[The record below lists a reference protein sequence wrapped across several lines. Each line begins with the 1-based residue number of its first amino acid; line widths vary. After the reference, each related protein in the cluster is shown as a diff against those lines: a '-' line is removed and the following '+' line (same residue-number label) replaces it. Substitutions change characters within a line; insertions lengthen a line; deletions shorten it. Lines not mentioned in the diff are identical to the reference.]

1 LLNYVKSK
9 SNGNR
14 LVFALRYSF
23 INKTPTKYM
32 KTNWKSLVLVGL
44 ISSASTLA
52 GFKLLNSDNGT
63 DVVIKEAAGESLAR
77 FTSSGSP
84 VGAPGDFV
92 YAAEATTPTV
102 VHIKSTVASRG
113 NNGRRSQ
120 MEDVFRDFFGGG
132 MGDFRGGAPQPQEAS
147 GSGVI
152 LSTDGYIVTN
162 NHVVEGAQELEV
174 TLHNKGKYRAK
185 VIGTDPSTD
194 IAVIKIEAKNLPA
207 ITLGSSDAVKVGE
220 WVVAVGNP
228 FNLEST
234 VTAGII
240 SAKGRGLGIIGQS
253 SRRNGVTPAAMA
265 AGDSPLES
273 FIQTD
278 AVVNPGNS
286 GGALVNLKGELIG
299 INTAIA
305 SPTGSFAGYAFAV
318 PSSIVKKV
326 SGDIIKFGNV
336 QRGYLGI
343 YLDDLDSKKAEEYGV
358 KVNDGVY
365 VRDFTEN
372 SAGEAGGA
380 KKGDVIVKVD
390 GVSIHS
396 VPELQQAIGLR
407 KPGDKVNI
415 TVNRDGKEKDLA
427 VTLRNRTGGSDI
439 IKRDESAA
447 VMSALGA
454 QFGNLSDQEKQRL
467 SRYKVE
473 GGVKVLSVEGGK
485 FGRSRV
491 EEGFIITKVN
501 GKAVKSVKEF
511 ESAMAGKEDSMV
523 QFEGLYPD
531 APYDVFSF
539 GFRL

>member
-1 LLNYVKSK
+1 MS
-9 SNGNR
+9 
-14 LVFALRYSF
+14 
-23 INKTPTKYM
+23 M
-32 KTNWKSLVLVGL
+32 KTNWKGLVLVGL

-52 GFKLLNSDNGT
+52 GFKLLGT
-63 DVVIKEAAGESLAR
+63 DSEKDVIFKEAPAESIAR
-77 FTSSGSP
+77 FTSTGAP

-102 VHIKSTVASRG
+102 VHIKSTMTRQASRG
-113 NNGRRSQ
+113 Q
-120 MEDVFRDFFGGG
+120 QIPDIFRDFFGDEFDGG
-132 MGDFRGGAPQPQEAS
+132 SRGPQSSEAS

-152 LSTDGYIVTN
+152 ISSDGYIVTN

-194 IAVIKIEAKNLPA
+194 IAVIKVEAKNLPA
-207 ITLGSSDAVKVGE
+207 VVLGNSDAVKVGE

-234 VTAGII
+234 VTAGIV

-253 SRRNGVTPAAMA
+253 SRRNGVTPTSAAS
-265 AGDSPLES
+265 GDSPLES

-318 PSSIVKKV
+318 PASIVKKV
-326 SGDIIKFGNV
+326 SSDLIKFGNV

-343 YLDDLDSKKAEEYGV
+343 SLDNLDSKKAEEYGV

-372 SAGEAGGA
+372 SAAQAGGVN
-380 KKGDVIVKVD
+380 KGDVIVKVD
-390 GVSIHS
+390 GMDIHS
-396 VPELQQAIGLR
+396 IPELQQSIGLH
-407 KPGDKVNI
+407 KPGDKVNL
-415 TVNRDGKEKDLA
+415 TVNRDGKEKDLNI
-427 VTLRNRTGGSDI
+427 TLRNRTGGSDI

-447 VMSALGA
+447 VMSTLGA

-467 SRYKVE
+467 TRYKVD
-473 GGVKVLSVEGGK
+473 GGVKVLSISGGK
-485 FGRSRV
+485 LARSGV

-501 GKAVKSVKEF
+501 GKSVKSVKEF
-511 ESAMAGKEDSMV
+511 QSAITGKEESMV

-531 APYDVFSF
+531 APYDVYSF

>member
-1 LLNYVKSK
+1 MS
-9 SNGNR
+9 
-14 LVFALRYSF
+14 
-23 INKTPTKYM
+23 M
-32 KTNWKSLVLVGL
+32 KTNWKGLVLVGL
-44 ISSASTLA
+44 ISSASTIA
-52 GFKLLNSDNGT
+52 GYKLLGPDSDR
-63 DVVIKEAAGESLAR
+63 DVIFKEAASENIAR
-77 FTSSGSP
+77 FTSAGAP
-84 VGAPGDFV
+84 AGAPGDFV

-102 VHIKSTVASRG
+102 VHIKSTVTRQAYRG
-113 NNGRRSQ
+113 Q
-120 MEDVFRDFFGGG
+120 QIPDIFRDFFGDDFGG
-132 MGDFRGGAPQPQEAS
+132 GQRGPQQSEAT

-152 LSTDGYIVTN
+152 ISNDGYIVTN

-174 TLHNKGKYRAK
+174 TLHNKSKFRAK

-194 IAVIKIEAKNLPA
+194 IAVIKIEGKDLPA
-207 ITLGSSDAVKVGE
+207 VTLGNSDAVKVGE

-234 VTAGII
+234 VTAGIV

-253 SRRNGVTPAAMA
+253 SRRNNMTPTSAA

-326 SGDIIKFGNV
+326 SSDLIKFGNV

-343 YLDDLDSKKAEEYGV
+343 ALDDLDSRKAEEYGV

-372 SAGEAGGA
+372 SAAKAGGVN
-380 KKGDVIVKVD
+380 KGDVIVKVD
-390 GVSIHS
+390 GMNVHSI
-396 VPELQQAIGLR
+396 PELQQSIGLH
-407 KPGDKVNI
+407 KPGDKVNV
-415 TVNRDGKEKDLA
+415 TVNRDGKEKDLTI
-427 VTLRNRTGGSDI
+427 TLRNRTGGSEI

-447 VMSALGA
+447 VMSSLGA

-467 SRYKVE
+467 SRYKID
-473 GGVKVLSVEGGK
+473 GGVKVLSIDGGK
-485 FGRSRV
+485 FARSQV

-501 GKAVKSVKEF
+501 GKAVKTVKEF
-511 ESAMAGKEDSMV
+511 EAAIAGKEESMV

-531 APYDVFSF
+531 APYDVYSF

>member
-1 LLNYVKSK
+1 
-9 SNGNR
+9 
-14 LVFALRYSF
+14 
-23 INKTPTKYM
+23 M
-32 KTNWKSLVLVGL
+32 VLVGL
-44 ISSASTLA
+44 ISSASTIA
-52 GFKLLNSDNGT
+52 GLKLLGPDSDR
-63 DVVIKEAAGESLAR
+63 DVIFKEAASENIAR
-77 FTSSGSP
+77 FTSAGAP
-84 VGAPGDFV
+84 AGAPGDFV

-102 VHIKSTVASRG
+102 VHIKSTVTRQAYRG
-113 NNGRRSQ
+113 Q
-120 MEDVFRDFFGGG
+120 QIPDIFRDFFGDDFGG
-132 MGDFRGGAPQPQEAS
+132 SQRGPQQSEAT

-152 LSTDGYIVTN
+152 ISNDGYIVTN

-174 TLHNKGKYRAK
+174 TLHNKSKFRAK

-194 IAVIKIEAKNLPA
+194 IAVIKIEGKDLPA
-207 ITLGSSDAVKVGE
+207 VTLGNSDAVKVGE

-234 VTAGII
+234 VTAGIV

-253 SRRNGVTPAAMA
+253 RRNQMQPTAAT

-326 SGDIIKFGNV
+326 SSDLIKFGNV

-343 YLDDLDSKKAEEYGV
+343 SLDDLDSRKAEEYGV
-358 KVNDGVY
+358 KVSDGVY

-372 SAGEAGGA
+372 SAAKAGGVN
-380 KKGDVIVKVD
+380 KGDVIVKVD
-390 GVSIHS
+390 GMNIHS
-396 VPELQQAIGLR
+396 IPELQQSIGLH
-407 KPGDKVNI
+407 KPGDKVNV
-415 TVNRDGKEKDLA
+415 TVNRDGREKDLSI
-427 VTLRNRTGGSDI
+427 TLRNRTGGSEI

-447 VMSALGA
+447 VMSSLGA

-467 SRYKVE
+467 SRYKID
-473 GGVKVLSVEGGK
+473 GGVKVLSIDGGK
-485 FGRSRV
+485 FARSQV

-501 GKAVKSVKEF
+501 GKAVKTVKEF
-511 ESAMAGKEDSMV
+511 EAAIAGKEESMV

-531 APYDVFSF
+531 APYDVYSF

>member
-1 LLNYVKSK
+1 MS
-9 SNGNR
+9 
-14 LVFALRYSF
+14 
-23 INKTPTKYM
+23 M
-32 KTNWKSLVLVGL
+32 KTNWKGLVLVGL
-44 ISSASTLA
+44 ISSASTIA
-52 GFKLLNSDNGT
+52 GLKLLGPDSDR
-63 DVVIKEAAGESLAR
+63 DVIFKEAASENIAR
-77 FTSSGSP
+77 FTSAGAP
-84 VGAPGDFV
+84 AGAPGDFV

-102 VHIKSTVASRG
+102 VHIKSTVTRQAYRG
-113 NNGRRSQ
+113 Q
-120 MEDVFRDFFGGG
+120 QIPDIFRDFFGDDFGG
-132 MGDFRGGAPQPQEAS
+132 SQRGPQQSEAT

-152 LSTDGYIVTN
+152 ISNDGYIVTN

-174 TLHNKGKYRAK
+174 TLHNKSKFRAK

-194 IAVIKIEAKNLPA
+194 IAVIKIEGKDLPA
-207 ITLGSSDAVKVGE
+207 VTLGNSDAVKVGE

-234 VTAGII
+234 VTAGIV

-253 SRRNGVTPAAMA
+253 RRNQMQPTAAT

-326 SGDIIKFGNV
+326 SSDLIKFGNV

-343 YLDDLDSKKAEEYGV
+343 SLDDLDSRKAEEYGV
-358 KVNDGVY
+358 KVSDGVY

-372 SAGEAGGA
+372 SAAKAGGVN
-380 KKGDVIVKVD
+380 KGDVIVKVD
-390 GVSIHS
+390 GMNIHS
-396 VPELQQAIGLR
+396 IPELQQSIGLH
-407 KPGDKVNI
+407 KPGDKVNV
-415 TVNRDGKEKDLA
+415 TVNRDGREKDLSI
-427 VTLRNRTGGSDI
+427 TLRNRTGGSEI

-447 VMSALGA
+447 VMSSLGA

-467 SRYKVE
+467 SRYKID
-473 GGVKVLSVEGGK
+473 GGVKVLSIDGGK
-485 FGRSRV
+485 FARSQV

-501 GKAVKSVKEF
+501 GKAVKTVKEF
-511 ESAMAGKEDSMV
+511 EAAIAGKEESMV

-531 APYDVFSF
+531 APYDVYSF

>member
-1 LLNYVKSK
+1 MS
-9 SNGNR
+9 
-14 LVFALRYSF
+14 
-23 INKTPTKYM
+23 M
-32 KTNWKSLVLVGL
+32 KTNWKGLVLVGL
-44 ISSASTLA
+44 ISSASTIA
-52 GFKLLNSDNGT
+52 GLKLLGPDSDR
-63 DVVIKEAAGESLAR
+63 DVIFKEAASENIAR
-77 FTSSGSP
+77 FTSAGAP
-84 VGAPGDFV
+84 AGAPGDFV

-102 VHIKSTVASRG
+102 VHIKSTVTRQAYRG
-113 NNGRRSQ
+113 Q
-120 MEDVFRDFFGGG
+120 QIPDIFRDFFGDDFGG
-132 MGDFRGGAPQPQEAS
+132 GQRGPQQSEAT

-152 LSTDGYIVTN
+152 ISNDGYIVTN

-174 TLHNKGKYRAK
+174 TLHNKSKFRAK

-194 IAVIKIEAKNLPA
+194 IAVIKIEGKDLPA
-207 ITLGSSDAVKVGE
+207 VTIGNSDAVKVGE

-234 VTAGII
+234 VTAGIV

-253 SRRNGVTPAAMA
+253 RRNQMQPTAAA

-326 SGDIIKFGNV
+326 SSDLIKFGNV

-343 YLDDLDSKKAEEYGV
+343 SLDDLDSRKAEEYGV
-358 KVNDGVY
+358 KVSDGVY

-372 SAGEAGGA
+372 SAAKAGGVA
-380 KKGDVIVKVD
+380 KGDVIVKVD
-390 GVSIHS
+390 GMNIHS
-396 VPELQQAIGLR
+396 IPELQQSIGLH
-407 KPGDKVNI
+407 KPGDKVNV
-415 TVNRDGKEKDLA
+415 TVNRDGKEKDLSI
-427 VTLRNRTGGSDI
+427 TLRNRTGGSEI

-447 VMSALGA
+447 VMSSLGA

-467 SRYKVE
+467 SRYKID
-473 GGVKVLSVEGGK
+473 GGVKVLSIDGGK
-485 FGRSRV
+485 FARSQV

-501 GKAVKSVKEF
+501 GKAVKTVKEF
-511 ESAMAGKEDSMV
+511 EAAIAGKEESMV

-531 APYDVFSF
+531 APYDVYSF

>member
-1 LLNYVKSK
+1 
-9 SNGNR
+9 
-14 LVFALRYSF
+14 
-23 INKTPTKYM
+23 M

-52 GFKLLNSDNGT
+52 GFKLLSSNNGT
-63 DVVIKEAAGESLAR
+63 DVIIKEAQGESLAR
-77 FTSSGSP
+77 FTSAGSP
-84 VGAPGDFV
+84 AGAPGDFV

-102 VHIKSTVASRG
+102 VHIKSTVTSRG
-113 NNGRRSQ
+113 NSGRRSQ

-132 MGDFRGGAPQPQEAS
+132 MGDFGGGAPQPQEAS

-152 LSTDGYIVTN
+152 ISSDGYIVTN

-174 TLHNKGKYRAK
+174 TLHNKGKFRAK

-194 IAVIKIEAKNLPA
+194 IAVIKIESKNLPA

-253 SRRNGVTPAAMA
+253 NRRNGVTPAANT

-390 GVSIHS
+390 GLNIHS

-454 QFGNLSDQEKQRL
+454 RFGNLSDQEKQRL

-501 GKAVKSVKEF
+501 GKAVKTVKEF
-511 ESAMAGKEDSMV
+511 EAAMAGKEDSMV

-539 GFRL
+539 GFRM

>member
-1 LLNYVKSK
+1 MD
-9 SNGNR
+9 
-14 LVFALRYSF
+14 
-23 INKTPTKYM
+23 M
-32 KTNWKSLVLVGL
+32 KTNWKALVLVGL
-44 ISSASTLA
+44 LSSASTLA
-52 GFKLLNSDNGT
+52 GFKLLSSNGDR
-63 DVVIKEAAGESLAR
+63 DVIFKESPSESLAR
-77 FTSSGSP
+77 FTSTGSP
-84 VGAPGDFV
+84 AGAPGDFV

-102 VHIKSTVASRG
+102 VHIKSTMTRTARG
-113 NNGRRSQ
+113 GQ
-120 MEDVFRDFFGGG
+120 GDIPDIFRDFFGDDFGG
-132 MGDFRGGAPQPQEAS
+132 GGSRGPQSSEAT

-152 LSTDGYIVTN
+152 ISQDGYIVTN

-174 TLHNKGKYRAK
+174 TLSNKSKLRAK
-185 VIGTDPSTD
+185 VVGTDPSTD
-194 IAVIKIEAKNLPA
+194 IAVIKVESKNLPA
-207 ITLGSSDAVKVGE
+207 VTFGNSDAVKVGE

-234 VTAGII
+234 VTAGIV

-253 SRRNGVTPAAMA
+253 QNRRYGNAKPTAATT
-265 AGDSPLES
+265 GDSPLES

-326 SGDIIKFGNV
+326 SGDLIKFGNV

-343 YLDDLDSKKAEEYGV
+343 SLDELDSRKAEEYGV

-372 SAGEAGGA
+372 SAAKAGGIT
-380 KKGDVIVKVD
+380 KGDVIVKVD
-390 GVSIHS
+390 GLNTHSI
-396 VPELQQAIGLR
+396 PELQQSIGLH
-407 KPGDKVNI
+407 KPGDKVVV
-415 TVNRDGKEKDLA
+415 TVNRNGTEKDLN

-439 IKRDESAA
+439 LKRDESAA
-447 VMSALGA
+447 VMSVLGA

-467 SRYKVE
+467 TRYKVD
-473 GGVKVLSVEGGK
+473 GGVKVLSIDGGK
-485 FGRSRV
+485 LARTGV
-491 EEGFIITKVN
+491 EEGFIIIKVN
-501 GKAVKSVKEF
+501 GKPVKSVKEL
-511 ESAMAGKEDSMV
+511 EASLEGKAESMV
-523 QFEGLYPD
+523 QFEGLYAD
-531 APYDVFSF
+531 APYDVYSF

>member
-1 LLNYVKSK
+1 MHSLKEYFTIC
-9 SNGNR
+9 
-14 LVFALRYSF
+14 FALF
-23 INKTPTKYM
+23 VHKNKTPTCSIMEK
-32 KTNWKSLVLVGL
+32 NWKSLVLVGL

-52 GFKLLNSDNGT
+52 GFKLLGTNNDSD
-63 DVVIKEAAGESLAR
+63 VIFKEAAGENLAR
-77 FTSSGSP
+77 FTSAGSP
-84 VGAPGDFV
+84 SGAPGDFV

-102 VHIKSTVASRG
+102 VHIKSTVTQSGGGSSRG
-113 NNGRRSQ
+113 GGQ
-120 MEDVFRDFFGGG
+120 MDDLLREFFGGDFG
-132 MGDFRGGAPQPQEAS
+132 GDFGGRGRSQPQEAT

-152 LSTDGYIVTN
+152 ISSDGYIVTN

-174 TLHNKGKYRAK
+174 TLHNKGKFRAK

-194 IAVIKIEAKNLPA
+194 IAVIKIESKNLPA
-207 ITLGSSDAVKVGE
+207 ITLGNSDAVKVGE

-234 VTAGII
+234 VTAGIV

-253 SRRNGVTPAAMA
+253 RRNGVTPASQNS
-265 AGDSPLES
+265 GDSPLES

-318 PSSIVKKV
+318 PSSLVRKV
-326 SGDIIKFGNV
+326 SADIIKFGNV

-343 YLDDLDSKKAEEYGV
+343 FLDDLDSKKAEEYGV

-372 SAGEAGGA
+372 SAGKAGGA
-380 KKGDVIVKVD
+380 QKGDVIVKVD
-390 GVSIHS
+390 GVNIHS

-407 KPGDKVNI
+407 KPGDKVTL
-415 TVNRDGKEKDLA
+415 TVNREGKEKDLS
-427 VTLRNRTGGSDI
+427 VTLRNRDGGSDM
-439 IKRDESAA
+439 IKKDESAA
-447 VMSALGA
+447 VLSSLGA
-454 QFGNLSDQEKQRL
+454 QFGNLSNEEKQRL

-501 GKAVKSVKEF
+501 GKAVRTVKEF
-511 ESAMAGKEDSMV
+511 EAAVVGKEDSMV

>member
-1 LLNYVKSK
+1 
-9 SNGNR
+9 
-14 LVFALRYSF
+14 
-23 INKTPTKYM
+23 M
-32 KTNWKSLVLVGL
+32 KTNWKGLVLVGL

-52 GFKLLNSDNGT
+52 GFKLLGT
-63 DVVIKEAAGESLAR
+63 DSEKNVIFKESPTESIAR
-77 FTSSGSP
+77 FTSGGAP
-84 VGAPGDFV
+84 IGAPGDFV

-102 VHIKSTVASRG
+102 VHIRSTMTQSRG
-113 NNGRRSQ
+113 GGDGRQ
-120 MEDVFRDFFGGG
+120 GDMQDMLRDFFGGNG
-132 MGDFRGGAPQPQEAS
+132 FGEDFGGRAQPQVAS

-152 LSTDGYIVTN
+152 ISADGYIVTN

-174 TLHNKGKYRAK
+174 SLSNKRKLKAK

-194 IAVIKIEAKNLPA
+194 IAVIKVDAKDLPA
-207 ITLGSSDAVKVGE
+207 ITFGNSDAVKVGE

-228 FNLEST
+228 FDLEST

-240 SAKGRGLGIIGQS
+240 SAKGRGLGIIGRP
-253 SRRNGVTPAAMA
+253 SRGSGVRPTAAVT
-265 AGDSPLES
+265 GDSPLES

-318 PSSIVKKV
+318 PTSIVKKV
-326 SGDIIKFGNV
+326 SGDLIKFGNV

-343 YLDDLDSKKAEEYGV
+343 HLEDLDSRKAEEYGV

-365 VRDFTEN
+365 VKEFTEN
-372 SAGEAGGA
+372 SAAKSGGVNQ
-380 KKGDVIVKVD
+380 GDVIVKVD
-390 GVSIHS
+390 GLNIHS
-396 VPELQQAIGLR
+396 IPELQQAIGLH
-407 KPGDKVNI
+407 KPGDKVNL
-415 TVNRDGKEKDLA
+415 TVNRNGSEKDLNI
-427 VTLRNRTGGSDI
+427 TLRNRTGGSDI
-439 IKRDESAA
+439 IKRDEAA
-447 VMSALGA
+447 IVKTTLGA

-467 SRYKVE
+467 VRFKVE
-473 GGVKVLSVEGGK
+473 GGVKVLSIDGGK
-485 FGRSRV
+485 FARYGV

-511 ESAMAGKEDSMV
+511 EAALSGKEESMV
-523 QFEGLYPD
+523 QFEGLFPD

>member
-1 LLNYVKSK
+1 MS
-9 SNGNR
+9 
-14 LVFALRYSF
+14 
-23 INKTPTKYM
+23 M
-32 KTNWKSLVLVGL
+32 KTNWKGLVLVGL
-44 ISSASTLA
+44 ISSASTIA
-52 GFKLLNSDNGT
+52 GLKLLGPDSDR
-63 DVVIKEAAGESLAR
+63 DVIFKEAASENIAR
-77 FTSSGSP
+77 FTSAGAP
-84 VGAPGDFV
+84 AGAPGDFV

-102 VHIKSTVASRG
+102 VHIKSTVTRQAYRG
-113 NNGRRSQ
+113 Q
-120 MEDVFRDFFGGG
+120 QIPDIFRDFFGDDFGG
-132 MGDFRGGAPQPQEAS
+132 GQRGPQQSEAT

-152 LSTDGYIVTN
+152 ISNDGYIVTN

-174 TLHNKGKYRAK
+174 TLHNKSKFRAK

-194 IAVIKIEAKNLPA
+194 IAVIKIEGKDLPA
-207 ITLGSSDAVKVGE
+207 VTIGNSDAVKVGE

-234 VTAGII
+234 VTAGIV

-253 SRRNGVTPAAMA
+253 RRNQAQPTSTS

-326 SGDIIKFGNV
+326 SSDLIKFGNV

-343 YLDDLDSKKAEEYGV
+343 SLDDLDSRKAEEYGV

-372 SAGEAGGA
+372 SAAKAGGVA
-380 KKGDVIVKVD
+380 KGDVIVKVD
-390 GVSIHS
+390 GMNIHS
-396 VPELQQAIGLR
+396 IPELQQSIGLH
-407 KPGDKVNI
+407 KPGDKVNLTI
-415 TVNRDGKEKDLA
+415 NRDGKEKDLSI
-427 VTLRNRTGGSDI
+427 TLRNRTGGSEI

-447 VMSALGA
+447 VMSSLGA

-467 SRYKVE
+467 SRYKID
-473 GGVKVLSVEGGK
+473 GGVKVLSIEGGK
-485 FGRSRV
+485 FARSQV

-501 GKAVKSVKEF
+501 GKAVKTVKEF
-511 ESAMAGKEDSMV
+511 EAAIAGKEESMV

-531 APYDVFSF
+531 APYDVYSF

>member
-1 LLNYVKSK
+1 
-9 SNGNR
+9 
-14 LVFALRYSF
+14 
-23 INKTPTKYM
+23 M
-32 KTNWKSLVLVGL
+32 KTNWKALVLVGL

-52 GFKLLNSDNGT
+52 GFKLLGTNNGT
-63 DVVIKEAAGESLAR
+63 NVILKESAAESINR
-77 FTSSGSP
+77 FTSGGLP
-84 VGAPGDFV
+84 PGTPGDFV

-102 VHIKSTVASRG
+102 VHIKSTMTQSSRG
-113 NNGRRSQ
+113 GGGRQ
-120 MEDVFRDFFGGG
+120 GDMQDMLRDFFGGG
-132 MGDFRGGAPQPQEAS
+132 GFGEDFGGRSQPQEAS

-152 LSTDGYIVTN
+152 ISPDGYIVTN
-162 NHVVEGAQELEV
+162 NHVVEGAQELEI
-174 TLHNKGKYRAK
+174 TLHNKKKLRAK

-194 IAVIKIEAKNLPA
+194 IAVIKVDSKELPA
-207 ITLGSSDAVKVGE
+207 ITFGSSDAVKVGE

-253 SRRNGVTPAAMA
+253 SRRNGVTPTAAT

-326 SGDIIKFGNV
+326 SSDLIKFGNV

-343 YLDDLDSKKAEEYGV
+343 SLDELDSRKAEEYGV

-365 VRDFTEN
+365 VRDFTDN
-372 SAGEAGGA
+372 SAAKSGGVN
-380 KKGDVIVKVD
+380 KGDVIVKVD
-390 GVSIHS
+390 GASIHS
-396 VPELQQAIGLR
+396 IPELQQSIGLH
-407 KPGDKVNI
+407 KPGDKVAI
-415 TVNRDGKEKDLA
+415 TVNRDGAEKDLNI
-427 VTLRNRTGGSDI
+427 TLRNRTGGADP
-439 IKRDESAA
+439 IKRDETA
-447 VMSALGA
+447 VAMSTLGA
-454 QFGNLSDQEKQRL
+454 QFGNLTDVEKQRL

-473 GGVKVLSVEGGK
+473 GGVKVMSIEGGK
-485 FGRSRV
+485 FARSQV

-511 ESAMAGKEDSMV
+511 ESAIAGKEESMV

-531 APYDVFSF
+531 APYDVYSF

>member
-1 LLNYVKSK
+1 
-9 SNGNR
+9 
-14 LVFALRYSF
+14 
-23 INKTPTKYM
+23 M
-32 KTNWKSLVLVGL
+32 KTNWKGLVLVGL
-44 ISSASTLA
+44 ISSASTIA
-52 GFKLLNSDNGT
+52 GLKLLGPDSDR
-63 DVVIKEAAGESLAR
+63 DVIFKEAASENIAR
-77 FTSSGSP
+77 FTSAGAP
-84 VGAPGDFV
+84 AGAPGDFV

-102 VHIKSTVASRG
+102 VHIKSTVTRQAYRG
-113 NNGRRSQ
+113 Q
-120 MEDVFRDFFGGG
+120 QIPDIFRDFFGDDFGG
-132 MGDFRGGAPQPQEAS
+132 GQRGPQQSEAT

-152 LSTDGYIVTN
+152 ISNDGYIVTN

-174 TLHNKGKYRAK
+174 TLHNKSKFRAK

-194 IAVIKIEAKNLPA
+194 IAVIKIEGKDLPA
-207 ITLGSSDAVKVGE
+207 VTIGNSDAVKVGE

-234 VTAGII
+234 VTAGIV

-253 SRRNGVTPAAMA
+253 RRNQMQPTAAA

-326 SGDIIKFGNV
+326 SSDLIKFGNV

-343 YLDDLDSKKAEEYGV
+343 SLDDLDSRKAEEYGV
-358 KVNDGVY
+358 KVSDGVY

-372 SAGEAGGA
+372 SAAKAGGVA
-380 KKGDVIVKVD
+380 KGDVIVKVD
-390 GVSIHS
+390 GMNIHS
-396 VPELQQAIGLR
+396 IPELQQSIGLH
-407 KPGDKVNI
+407 KPGDKVNV
-415 TVNRDGKEKDLA
+415 TVNRDGKEKDLSI
-427 VTLRNRTGGSDI
+427 TLRNRTGGSEI

-447 VMSALGA
+447 VMSSLGA

-467 SRYKVE
+467 SRYKID
-473 GGVKVLSVEGGK
+473 GGVKVLSIDGGK
-485 FGRSRV
+485 FARSQV

-501 GKAVKSVKEF
+501 GKAVKTVKEF
-511 ESAMAGKEDSMV
+511 EAAIAGKEESMV

-531 APYDVFSF
+531 APYDVYSF

>member
-1 LLNYVKSK
+1 MN
-9 SNGNR
+9 
-14 LVFALRYSF
+14 
-23 INKTPTKYM
+23 
-32 KTNWKSLVLVGL
+32 TNWKSLALVGL

-52 GFKLLNSDNGT
+52 GFKLLSSNNGT
-63 DVVIKEAAGESLAR
+63 DVVIKEAQGESLAR
-77 FTSSGSP
+77 FTSTGSP
-84 VGAPGDFV
+84 AGAPGDFV

-102 VHIKSTVASRG
+102 VHIKSMVASRG
-113 NNGRRSQ
+113 NSGRRSQ

-132 MGDFRGGAPQPQEAS
+132 MGDFGGGSPQPQEAS

-152 LSTDGYIVTN
+152 ISSDGYIVTN

-174 TLHNKGKYRAK
+174 TLHNKGKFNAK
-185 VIGTDPSTD
+185 VVGTDPSTD
-194 IAVIKIEAKNLPA
+194 IAVIKIESKNLPA
-207 ITLGSSDAVKVGE
+207 ITLGNSDAVKVGE

-234 VTAGII
+234 VTAGIV

-253 SRRNGVTPAAMA
+253 SRRNGVTPTNNSG
-265 AGDSPLES
+265 GDSPLES

-365 VRDFTEN
+365 VREFTEN
-372 SAGEAGGA
+372 SAGKAGGA
-380 KKGDVIVKVD
+380 QKGDVIVKVD
-390 GVSIHS
+390 GVNIHS

-407 KPGDKVNI
+407 KPGDKVNL
-415 TVNRDGKEKDLA
+415 TVNRDGKEKDLT
-427 VTLRNRTGGSDI
+427 VTLKNRTGGSDI
-439 IKRDESAA
+439 IKKDETAE
-447 VMSALGA
+447 VMSSLGA
-454 QFGNLSDQEKQRL
+454 QFGNLSAQEKQRL
-467 SRYKVE
+467 ARYKVE
-473 GGVKVLSVEGGK
+473 GGVKVMSVDGGK

-501 GKAVKSVKEF
+501 GKAVKTVKEF
-511 ESAMAGKEDSMV
+511 EAAMVGKEDSMV

>member
-1 LLNYVKSK
+1 MS
-9 SNGNR
+9 
-14 LVFALRYSF
+14 
-23 INKTPTKYM
+23 M
-32 KTNWKSLVLVGL
+32 KTNWKGLVLVGL

-52 GFKLLNSDNGT
+52 GFKLLGT
-63 DVVIKEAAGESLAR
+63 DNDKDVIFKEASGESIAR
-77 FTSSGSP
+77 FTSTGAP

-102 VHIKSTVASRG
+102 VHIKSTSTRQAYRG
-113 NNGRRSQ
+113 GGQ
-120 MEDVFRDFFGGG
+120 QIPDIFRDFFGDDFGG
-132 MGDFRGGAPQPQEAS
+132 SQRGPQSQEAS

-152 LSTDGYIVTN
+152 ISADGYIVTN

-194 IAVIKIEAKNLPA
+194 IAVIKVEAKNLPA
-207 ITLGSSDAVKVGE
+207 VTLGNSDAVKVGE

-234 VTAGII
+234 VTAGIV

-253 SRRNGVTPAAMA
+253 SRRNGLTPASAT

-326 SGDIIKFGNV
+326 SSDLIKFGNV

-343 YLDDLDSKKAEEYGV
+343 QLDDLDSRKAEEYGV

-365 VRDFTEN
+365 VREFTEN
-372 SAGEAGGA
+372 SAAQAGGVN
-380 KKGDVIVKVD
+380 KGDVIVKVD
-390 GVSIHS
+390 GMDIHS
-396 VPELQQAIGLR
+396 VPELQQAIGLH
-407 KPGDKVNI
+407 KPGDKVNLTI
-415 TVNRDGKEKDLA
+415 NRDGKEKD
-427 VTLRNRTGGSDI
+427 VNITLRNRTGGSDI
-439 IKRDESAA
+439 IKRDETAA
-447 VMSALGA
+447 IMSVLGA

-473 GGVKVLSVEGGK
+473 GGVKVLAIEGGK
-485 FGRSRV
+485 FARSQV

-501 GKAVKSVKEF
+501 GKAVRTVKEF
-511 ESAMAGKEDSMV
+511 EAAIAGKEESMV
-523 QFEGLYPD
+523 TFEGLYPD
-531 APYDVFSF
+531 APYDIFSF

>member
-1 LLNYVKSK
+1 
-9 SNGNR
+9 
-14 LVFALRYSF
+14 
-23 INKTPTKYM
+23 M
-32 KTNWKSLVLVGL
+32 KTNWKGLVLVGL
-44 ISSASTLA
+44 ISSASTIA
-52 GFKLLNSDNGT
+52 GLKLLGPDSDR
-63 DVVIKEAAGESLAR
+63 DVIFKEAASENIAR
-77 FTSSGSP
+77 FTSAGAP
-84 VGAPGDFV
+84 AGAPGDFV

-102 VHIKSTVASRG
+102 VHIKSTVTRQAYRG
-113 NNGRRSQ
+113 Q
-120 MEDVFRDFFGGG
+120 QIPDIFRDFFGDDFGG
-132 MGDFRGGAPQPQEAS
+132 GQRGPQQSEAT

-152 LSTDGYIVTN
+152 ISNDGYIVTN

-174 TLHNKGKYRAK
+174 TLHNKSKFRAK

-194 IAVIKIEAKNLPA
+194 IAVIKIEGKDLPA
-207 ITLGSSDAVKVGE
+207 VTLGNSDAVKVGE

-234 VTAGII
+234 VTAGIV

-253 SRRNGVTPAAMA
+253 RRNQMQPTAVA

-326 SGDIIKFGNV
+326 SSDLIKFGNV

-343 YLDDLDSKKAEEYGV
+343 SLDDLDSRKAEEYGV

-372 SAGEAGGA
+372 SAAKAGGIA
-380 KKGDVIVKVD
+380 KGDVIVKVD
-390 GVSIHS
+390 GMNIHS
-396 VPELQQAIGLR
+396 IPELQQSIGLH
-407 KPGDKVNI
+407 KPGDKVNV
-415 TVNRDGKEKDLA
+415 TVNRDGKEKDLSI
-427 VTLRNRTGGSDI
+427 TLRNRTGGSEI

-447 VMSALGA
+447 VMSSLGA

-467 SRYKVE
+467 SRYKID
-473 GGVKVLSVEGGK
+473 GGVKVLSIDGGK
-485 FGRSRV
+485 FARSQV

-501 GKAVKSVKEF
+501 GKAVKTVKDF
-511 ESAMAGKEDSMV
+511 EAAIAGKEESMV

-531 APYDVFSF
+531 APYDIYSF